1 MGAQNPS
8 ALLLKLMTKRGLLF
22 VCVLSCLFYP
32 SPNKSL
38 HSLPYLFYCDIIA
51 KFDARFTGAKQH
63 PPISLSHQ
71 TPQKWWLWGASSII
85 ILFSLISD
93 CILLSLLHFDDF
105 FRCTAAHLLSSWA
118 GYNLIHSMP
127 WSPWEWESMSRRPRE
142 RTVRTRWKRRHT
154 FSYCNMILQRASSI
168 ILLQI
173 TLTPTFPQKT
183 WQSHH
188 HVKRS
193 PPS

>member
-8 ALLLKLMTKRGLLF
+8 ALLLKLMTKRGLF

-32 SPNKSL
+32 SL
-38 HSLPYLFYCDIIA
+38 YCDIIA
-51 KFDARFTGAKQH
+51 KSNAWFAGSKQYL
-63 PPISLSHQ
+63 PIFLLHQ

-85 ILFSLISD
+85 ISFSLISD
-93 CILLSLLHFDDF
+93 CILSSLSYFDDF
-105 FRCTAAHLLSSWA
+105 CRCTATHLLSSWA

-127 WSPWEWESMSRRPRE
+127 WSPWEWESMSCRPRE
-142 RTVRTRWKRRHT
+142 QSVRTRRKIRRT
-154 FSYCNMILQRASSI
+154 FSYCNMILLRASSI